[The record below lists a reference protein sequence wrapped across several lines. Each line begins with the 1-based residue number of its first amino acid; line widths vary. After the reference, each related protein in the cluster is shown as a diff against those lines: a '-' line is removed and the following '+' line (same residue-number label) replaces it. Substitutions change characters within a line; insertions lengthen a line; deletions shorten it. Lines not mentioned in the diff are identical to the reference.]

1 MIRRRLYVEVRVS
14 RLATWSRRVAIFA
27 IPVVLLAIGM
37 HRLSLVEYNVAVA
50 ALVAGYAVAGVALL
64 IAICAF
70 IAIWNEG
77 LRGLGRAFTA
87 AAIGLL
93 IVGWPLVTVAR
104 SATLPTISDI
114 TTDVNDPPQFVAVA
128 QARPRGANPV
138 RYPGATSA
146 RLQHAAYPGVKPF
159 EVEAN
164 PDEIFNMIMGI
175 VDKRGWRVLDNVSP
189 RGGERDGRIEAVAR
203 TLIMGF
209 REDIVI
215 RVRSG
220 ENGVRIDMRSASRY
234 GDRDFG
240 SNAHRIESF
249 MADFADTRRRSM
261 H

>member
-14 RLATWSRRVAIFA
+14 KLATWSRRIAVFA
-27 IPVVLLAIGM
+27 IPVVLIAIAM
-37 HRLSLVEYNVAVA
+37 HRMSRVEYDVAITT
-50 ALVAGYAVAGVALL
+50 LLAGYAVAALALL
-64 IAICAF
+64 VAICAF
-70 IAIWNEG
+70 VAIWNEG
-77 LRGLGRAFTA
+77 LRGLGRALTA
-87 AAIGLL
+87 AIIGIL
-93 IVGWPLVTVAR
+93 IIGWPLVTVGR
-104 SATLPTISDI
+104 SATLPTIADI

-128 QARPRGANPV
+128 QARPRGSNPV
-138 RYPGATSA
+138 RYPIENA
-146 RLQHAAYPGVKPF
+146 RLQHSAYPGVKAF
-159 EVEAN
+159 DVEAN

-175 VDKRGWRVLDNVSP
+175 VEKRGWRVLDNVSP

-215 RVRSG
+215 RVRSSDK
-220 ENGVRIDMRSASRY
+220 GVRIDMRSASRY

-240 SNAHRIESF
+240 SNARRIESF

>member
-14 RLATWSRRVAIFA
+14 RLATWSRRIAIFA

-50 ALVAGYAVAGVALL
+50 ALVAGYAVAGIALL
-64 IAICAF
+64 

-138 RYPGATSA
+138 RYPGAANA
-146 RLQHAAYPGVKPF
+146 RLQHAA
-159 EVEAN
+159 
-164 PDEIFNMIMGI
+164 
-175 VDKRGWRVLDNVSP
+175 
-189 RGGERDGRIEAVAR
+189 
-203 TLIMGF
+203 
-209 REDIVI
+209 
-215 RVRSG
+215 
-220 ENGVRIDMRSASRY
+220 
-234 GDRDFG
+234 
-240 SNAHRIESF
+240 
-249 MADFADTRRRSM
+249 
-261 H
+261 

>member
-1 MIRRRLYVEVRVS
+1 MAH
-14 RLATWSRRVAIFA
+14 LAARAGFA
-27 IPVVLLAIGM
+27 L
-37 HRLSLVEYNVAVA
+37 AVA
-50 ALVAGYAVAGVALL
+50 A
-64 IAICAF
+64 CAF
-70 IAIWNEG
+70 IVIWNEG

-87 AAIGLL
+87 AIIGIL

-104 SATLPTISDI
+104 SATLPAISDI

-128 QARPRGANPV
+128 QARPRGSNPV
-138 RYPGATSA
+138 RYPAENP
-146 RLQHAAYPGVKPF
+146 RQQHAAYPGVKAF
-159 EVEAN
+159 DVEAN

-175 VDKRGWRVLDNVSP
+175 VEKRGWRVLDNVSP

-215 RVRSG
+215 RVRSSDK
-220 ENGVRIDMRSASRY
+220 GVRIDMRSASRY

-240 SNAHRIESF
+240 SNARRIETF

>member
-14 RLATWSRRVAIFA
+14 KLATWSRRIAVFA
-27 IPVVLLAIGM
+27 IPVVLLAVGM
-37 HRLSLVEYNVAVA
+37 HRLSLVEYNVAIA
-50 ALVAGYAVAGVALL
+50 TLVAGYAVAALALL

-70 IAIWNEG
+70 VAIWNEG

-87 AAIGLL
+87 AAISLL
-93 IVGWPLVTVAR
+93 IVGWPLVTAAR
-104 SATLPTISDI
+104 TATLPPIADI

-128 QARPRGANPV
+128 QARPRGSNPV
-138 RYPGATSA
+138 RYPVENAQ
-146 RLQHAAYPGVKPF
+146 LQRAAYPGVKPF

-175 VDKRGWRVLDNVSP
+175 IDKRGWRVLDSVSP

-220 ENGVRIDMRSASRY
+220 DKGVRIDMRSASRY

-240 SNAHRIESF
+240 SNASRIESF
-249 MADFADTRRRSM
+249 MTDFADTRRRSM
-261 H
+261 Y